1 MAADTEMVRVHLAL
15 PAKLIEEL
23 DARAGKRRR
32 SEFVAEILTK
42 ELQRQRRAEL
52 ARKMAGALANKHI
65 PGWETSEST
74 AEWISELRQRSD
86 RYDAFGN
93 PIER

>member
-65 PGWETSEST
+65 PGWETSV
-74 AEWISELRQRSD
+74 
-86 RYDAFGN
+86 
-93 PIER
+93 